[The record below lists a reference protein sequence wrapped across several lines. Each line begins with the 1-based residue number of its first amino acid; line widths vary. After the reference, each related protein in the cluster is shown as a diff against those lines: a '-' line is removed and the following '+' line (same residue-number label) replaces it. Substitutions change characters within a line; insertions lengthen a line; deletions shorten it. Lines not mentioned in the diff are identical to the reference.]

1 MSLIKGNKSVFTLH
15 LKKMVKDHY
24 KKDHYKEDSMALMGL
39 GAIMVGTVVLPTMV
53 KLGKPILKSII
64 KSGLTLY
71 PPKKHIY
78 SSKLEFQQLK
88 LISPRDN
95 DLNLN

>member
-1 MSLIKGNKSVFTLH
+1 MSLIHRDKSVFTLH
-15 LKKMVKDHY
+15 LKEIVEDHL
-24 KKDHYKEDSMALMGL
+24 KGDSKALVSL
-39 GAIMVGTVVLPTMV
+39 GAIMVGTVVFPAMV

-64 KSGLTLY
+64 KTGLTLY
-71 PPKKHIY
+71 PQKKPIS

-88 LISPRDN
+88 LISSGES